1 MRSGRRTTT
10 DAGFT
15 LIEAVICISLMG
27 LLSTVIA
34 AAIVVTMKSSPAVA
48 DRADAAVNVQGLVT
62 WLPQDVDSA
71 TPGTFDIA
79 DATSG
84 CAGVDPGHNV
94 LKMTWHEQITSLTN
108 YSVSYRYV
116 PLPTPA
122 DGGKI
127 VRVYC
132 TTGGARSELTVTG
145 VIPAWDAADPPVRI
159 ALTDSPADADAL
171 EDSAKITVEPVVGKT
186 IVIDA
191 TTKNLNETLSNPPPV
206 PSPPPPPPSPS
217 NTAPVAL
224 NSAQTAKAAIDV
236 AMNVSASDADGG
248 DTLTVSLLV
257 IPAGW
262 TVTTSG
268 GLGIV
273 VNAPVSAVGTT
284 GSISF
289 QVTDTSGAT
298 ATASVNVTVELPAI
312 PNLPP
317 TASPSVGS
325 TTPGVPVTVS
335 LAASDPE
342 NAALSTSLSG
352 VPVGWAVSTTGA
364 SVTVTPPNTSPA
376 GSTTLNYTVA
386 DLWGVTA
393 ASTLT
398 ITVTG
403 PPPCVV
409 TGPTLSRSSDPVK
422 HNNPDS
428 LTHDITVTINI
439 VSGYCVGLNLRYD
452 TGAPNSQYMRIFGDA
467 GSTRSVTLPN
477 HPSPEL
483 WSVGTHALDVW
494 DGTSRIIA
502 TTNLEVTP
510 W

>member
-84 CAGVDPGHNV
+84 CAGVDPGRNV
-94 LKMTWHEQITSLTN
+94 LKMKWHEQITSLTN

-116 PLPTPA
+116 PLPNPA

-159 ALTDSPADADAL
+159 VLTDSPADADAL

-191 TTKNLNETLSNPPPV
+191 TTKNLNETLS
-206 PSPPPPPPSPS
+206 SPPPPPPPATPPPSPT

-224 NSAQTAKAAIDV
+224 NSAQTAKAAINVD
-236 AMNVSASDADGG
+236 MNVSASDADV
-248 DTLTVSLLV
+248 DDSLTVSVLV

-289 QVTDTSGAT
+289 RVTDTSGAT
-298 ATASVNVTVELPAI
+298 ATGSVDVTVLPDTE
-312 PNLPP
+312 NESP
-317 TASPSVGS
+317 TASPSAGS
-325 TTPGVPVTVS
+325 VSAGVPVTVA
-335 LAASDPE
+335 LVASDPE
-342 NAALSTSLSG
+342 NAALTTTVAGAPIDWVVTSSG
-352 VPVGWAVSTTGA
+352 AT
-364 SVTVTPPNTSPA
+364 VTVTPPNNAPS
-376 GSTTLNYTVA
+376 GSTTLSYTVA
-386 DLWGVTA
+386 DPWGVTA
-393 ASTLT
+393 TSTLT

-409 TGPTLSRSSDPVK
+409 TEPTLSRSSDPVK

-467 GSTRSVTLPN
+467 GTTRSVTLPN